1 MKKVLVFGITENPGG
16 VESVIMNYYRNID
29 RNEIQFDFL
38 CNTEV
43 VAYEEEIKSLGGV
56 IYRVTARSK
65 DRKKFK
71 SDMNNFFLQHAEE
84 YQTIWVNVCSLAN
97 IDYLKYAKKYGIK
110 KRIIHAHNSK
120 NMDNFFRGLLHKW
133 NRMFITKYAT
143 DFWSCSDE
151 ASRWF
156 YNKKIINS
164 NKYLLVNN
172 AIDCDKYKF
181 NQKVRDK
188 YRKELGID
196 DKTLVIGN
204 VGRMHFQKNHPFI
217 IKVFKEVHKAVP
229 NSVLLLVGDGPDRVQ
244 IEDIVQKDC
253 LRGCIKFLGTRNDTN
268 NLLQAMD
275 IFLFPSIF
283 EGLPLALVEAQASNL
298 MIYASNVI
306 SNKIIV
312 DEKLIKFISLDKDEI
327 FWANQILRCK
337 FIDRN
342 TNDIEELLKE
352 KGFDIRVEA
361 NKIEKKLKGE

>member
-1 MKKVLVFGITENPGG
+1 MKRVLVFGITENPGG

-43 VAYEEEIKSLGGV
+43 VAYEKEIKSLGGV
-56 IYRVTARSK
+56 IYRITARSK
-65 DRKKFK
+65 NRKKFK
-71 SDMNNFFLQHAEE
+71 KDMNNFFLQHAKE
-84 YQTIWVNVCSLAN
+84 YQAIWVNVCSLAN
-97 IDYLKYAKKYGIK
+97 IDYLKYAQKYGIE

-120 NMDNFFRGLLHKW
+120 NMDNFFRGLLHRW
-133 NRMFITKYAT
+133 NRKNISKYAT

-151 ASRWF
+151 SSKWF

-164 NKYLLVNN
+164 NRYLLVNN

-181 NQKVRDK
+181 NPKVRK
-188 YRKELGID
+188 EYRKTLGIND
-196 DKTLVIGN
+196 NTLVIGN
-204 VGRMHFQKNHPFI
+204 VGRMHFQKNHPFM
-217 IKVFKEVHKAVP
+217 IKVFKEIHKVVP
-229 NSVLLLVGDGPDRVQ
+229 NSVLLLIGDGPDRVK
-244 IEDIVQKDC
+244 IEEMVQQYCLMDC
-253 LRGCIKFLGTRNDTN
+253 VKFLGIRNDTD
-268 NLLQAMD
+268 NLLQVMD

-298 MIYASNVI
+298 MIYTSNVI

-312 DEKLIKFISLDKDEI
+312 DKKLIEFISLDKDEI
-327 FWANQILRCK
+327 FWANQILSCESV
-337 FIDRN
+337 DRN

-352 KGFDIRVEA
+352 KRFNIRIEA